1 MTSNRSI
8 GWCCAPALAMAALLF
23 STTHAFAAGQPRFD
37 GVTLRVATYGGP
49 WKDGLSE
56 LIGKE
61 MEKLGAKVEFD
72 TGPPSAHLAKLI
84 AARGMTPP
92 FDLTE
97 VGEPDVPFFL
107 HAGVLQKFD
116 VSKLPNKA
124 DLVTPIKDDYLVPD
138 WAFEDGVTYNADKFR
153 ELGLP
158 KPTRYS
164 DLLNPKLKGRV
175 GVPNIENNL
184 TRGLLAVLGFA
195 IDSGG
200 SEDNIV
206 PGLNAMKQLGA
217 TQFFTGAPAAA
228 TAMVNGDIWASFMN
242 AGWAVR
248 VRRAGHPWVR
258 FANLKVGDKT
268 GFFERGYM
276 GFAKGSPNAAAAH
289 YFVNRYI
296 SASIQLELGKRL
308 GSVPVNKRALKEIA
322 KDPMLSELMS
332 LTPEEIGNMRT
343 VDFEEIDLSKWH
355 EEWSNVMLR

>member
-1 MTSNRSI
+1 MKIRRSLAFFALALSI
-8 GWCCAPALAMAALLF
+8 GALSLSASRAVAADE
-23 STTHAFAAGQPRFD
+23 PRFD

-49 WKDGLSE
+49 WKDGLKE
-56 LIGKE
+56 LIGAE

-72 TGPPSAHLAKLI
+72 TGPPSVHLAKLI
-84 AARGMTPP
+84 AARGKAPP

-97 VGEPDVPFFL
+97 VGEPDVPYFIR
-107 HAGVLQKFD
+107 AGVLQKFD

-138 WAFEDGVTYNADKFR
+138 WAFDDGVTYNADKFR

-175 GVPNIENNL
+175 GVPSIENNL

-195 IDSGG
+195 IDTGG
-200 SEDNIV
+200 SEENIV
-206 PGLNAMKQLGA
+206 PGLEAMKKLGG
-217 TQFFTGAPAAA
+217 TQFYTGAPAEA
-228 TAMVNGDIWASFMN
+228 TAMANGDIWAGFMN

-248 VRRAGHPWVR
+248 LRRAGHAWAS

-296 SASIQLELGKRL
+296 SASIQYELGKRL
-308 GSVPVNKRALKEIA
+308 GSVPVNKNALKELA
-322 KDPMLSELMS
+322 KDPVLSELMS
-332 LTPEEIGNMRT
+332 LTPEEIANMRT
-343 VDFEEIDLSKWH
+343 VDFEKIDLSKWH
-355 EEWSNVMLR
+355 EEWSKVMLR